1 MPLTKEERLEFVE
14 SINKQV
20 AKHAAISEEVDAKGL
35 EIIKRRNEL
44 DETAEKDSDTY
55 KTKMTELEGMITE
68 QMAKRAS
75 AEEIAKAIEAAEP
88 MKQFDEMKFESTPF
102 TESAETGMLLQT
114 TQKDKT
120 PFQQQL
126 GRDFWYALQKAKLTS
141 SDAIKNNLVA
151 PRSAMLRDGQKFNS
165 AFAWDAAFGRNDGQI
180 VEAIKHL
187 GLTDLG
193 WKDEVDALEK
203 TKSNREAIKS
213 MFTQVPDVSGGDGS
227 LYNPTAIF
235 AGNTGG
241 LCEYQIDNSID
252 VLPYPDATFLDCIPV
267 QQIAKAYLLFV
278 RQTLRINNA
287 SGVGESVVLPN
298 LMDFATGLV
307 PNPIDFRPIKPE
319 SEYGFSQAK
328 AHVITI
334 ANTIQMSEE
343 MLEDCQT
350 IVDIVEQQLMED
362 TRQEFYRQLIEGDGS
377 GGLYPEI
384 TGLLSTLGMST
395 RIHQGAA
402 SFFGNT
408 MGAGAVT
415 DNVRDTL
422 ERAVFD
428 GQAFGYVIDCI
439 ITSLEDYIEMAM
451 QKDGTLSER
460 KLYTDA
466 EINTIRGAR
475 VRADVR
481 MPAGTAI
488 AGAFRRV
495 VRILLR
501 RALRLDIGWVDDQF
515 LTDMLTMR
523 ATMRAGLKVTSP
535 HGLIKI
541 TAL

>member
-1 MPLTKEERLEFVE
+1 MPLKKEEREEFIE
-14 SINKQV
+14 QINAQIT
-20 AKHAAISEEVDAKGL
+20 KHAAIGEECDTTGL

-44 DETAEKDSDTY
+44 DSIVEKTSEAY
-55 KTKMTELEGMITE
+55 KEKFGELEGMISE
-68 QMAKRAS
+68 QMTKRAQ
-75 AEEIAKAIEAAEP
+75 AEEIEKAIESAKP
-88 MKQFDEMKFESTPF
+88 MKRFDEFKMESEAFTPN
-102 TESAETGMLLQT
+102 ANTGEILGTLMSSH
-114 TQKDKT
+114 KDTT

-126 GRDFWYALQKAKLTS
+126 GRDFWHSLKAAKLLS
-141 SDAIKNNLVA
+141 SEAIKNNLQS
-151 PRSAMLRDGQKFNS
+151 PRQSKLRNGEQFNS
-165 AFAWDAAFGRNDGQI
+165 AFAWDATFGRNDGELF
-180 VEAIKHL
+180 EAAKHL
-187 GLTDLG
+187 GVDLG
-193 WKDEVDALEK
+193 WKDEATV
-203 TKSNREAIKS
+203 KSTRETLKS
-213 MFTQVPDVSGGDGS
+213 LFTQVPDVSGGDGS
-227 LYNPTAIF
+227 LYQPTAIF

-252 VLPYPDATFLDCIPV
+252 VLPYPDAAFLDCMPV
-267 QQIAKAYLLFV
+267 QQIAKAYILFV

-298 LMDFATGLV
+298 LLDFDDGVT

-334 ANTIQMSEE
+334 ANTIQLSEE
-343 MLEDCQT
+343 MLEDCQQ

-377 GGLYPEI
+377 GGLYPEMI
-384 TGLLSTLGMST
+384 GLLSVLGMST

-408 MGAGAVT
+408 QGAGLVT
-415 DNVRDTL
+415 DNIHDTL
-422 ERAVFD
+422 ERSVFD

-451 QKDGTLSER
+451 QKNGLDDR

-475 VRADVR
+475 VRPDVR

-495 VRILLR
+495 LRILLR

-523 ATMRAGLKVTSP
+523 ATLRGGLKVTSP

-541 TAL
+541 TGM